1 MCLNKDFLKLLD
13 ISNYLAPRFSYSP
26 FLKAY
31 ECEQTKGFFP
41 NQWLDDLD
49 KLEETSLS
57 PYDAF
62 SSTLKNQNIT
72 HEEYQYCQQVGKTMK
87 CSSLNISCSGTII
100 WMYSTFLRSSR
111 KNESVL
117 ASKKDWYV
125 QRWYFCSWPHLK
137 VFIERSATWAFVR
150 LRGSGYS
157 RTRWF
162 ERNV

>member
-1 MCLNKDFLKLLD
+1 MLGFNSGKHGLNAAKEILSPYLIELHPIKFTVKRNNNHMCLNKDFLKLLD

-72 HEEYQYCQQVGKTMK
+72 HEEYQYCQQVWEDNEMFIFKH
-87 CSSLNISCSGTII
+87 
-100 WMYSTFLRSSR
+100 FLFWH
-111 KNESVL
+111 NNLDV
-117 ASKKDWYV
+117 
-125 QRWYFCSWPHLK
+125 
-137 VFIERSATWAFVR
+137 
-150 LRGSGYS
+150 
-157 RTRWF
+157 
-162 ERNV
+162 

>member
-57 PYDAF
+57 PYDAS

-72 HEEYQYCQQVGKTMK
+72 HEEYQYCQQVWEDNEMFIFKH
-87 CSSLNISCSGTII
+87 
-100 WMYSTFLRSSR
+100 FLFWH
-111 KNESVL
+111 NNLDV
-117 ASKKDWYV
+117 
-125 QRWYFCSWPHLK
+125 
-137 VFIERSATWAFVR
+137 
-150 LRGSGYS
+150 
-157 RTRWF
+157 
-162 ERNV
+162 